1 MKPWVINQLIIASV
15 LTFLVAHTN
24 AEDADSQLPEAEDFA
39 MLALQSNQ
47 QKLPILIM
55 YAADTCEYCER
66 LEDEILGPMYQN
78 GEFNNRVIMRKV
90 MIDGIENIRDFNG
103 NFVDAEKFAYKRGVE
118 VTPTLQFVDASGKQL
133 APEMIGYNTPEF
145 YAKYIENAI
154 DKSQQVIDRTHSAN

>member
-15 LTFLVAHTN
+15 LIFLVAHTK
-24 AEDADSQLPEAEDFA
+24 AEDTDTRLPEAEDFA

-55 YAADTCEYCER
+55 YAAETCEYCER
-66 LEDEILGPMYQN
+66 LEDEILGPMYQS
-78 GEFNNRVIMRKV
+78 GEFNNRVIIRKV
-90 MIDGIENIRDFNG
+90 MIDAIDNIRDFNG
-103 NFVDAEKFAYKRGVE
+103 NFVDAENFAYKRGVE
-118 VTPTLQFVDASGKQL
+118 VTPTLQFVDASGKEL

-154 DKSQQVIDRTHSAN
+154 DKSQQVLDSANSTN

>member
-15 LTFLVAHTN
+15 LIFLVAHTN
-24 AEDADSQLPEAEDFA
+24 AEDTDSNLPEAEDFA

-47 QKLPILIM
+47 QNLPILIM
-55 YAADTCEYCER
+55 YAAETCEYCER
-66 LEDEILGPMYQN
+66 LEEEILGPMYLS
-78 GEFNNRVIMRKV
+78 GEFNNRVIIRKV

-103 NFVDAEKFAYKRGVE
+103 NLVDAENFAYKRGVE

-145 YAKYIENAI
+145 YANYIENAI
-154 DKSQQVIDRTHSAN
+154 DKSRQVIKSTTSAN